1 MHECVYA
8 SYIETAPDAV
18 KGAGAGG
25 TTFFF
30 LSSAVSTLAA
40 TVAGTF
46 LGIALADFF
55 GAGAGTGVAGFLDD
69 FLGESALV
77 ALGAFLT
84 TFFDFFL
91 SADFAGFADL
101 TVLAA
106 FLGPLDVAA
115 VTTSAITFFFS

>member
-8 SYIETAPDAV
+8 SYIETTPDAV

-55 GAGAGTGVAGFLDD
+55 GAGTGVAGFLDD

-91 SADFAGFADL
+91 SADFGGFADL